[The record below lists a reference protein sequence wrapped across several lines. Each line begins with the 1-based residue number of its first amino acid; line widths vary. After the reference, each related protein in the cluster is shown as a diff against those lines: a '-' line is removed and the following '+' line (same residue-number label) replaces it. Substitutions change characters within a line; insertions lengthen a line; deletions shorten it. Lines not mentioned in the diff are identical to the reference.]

1 MPDRQDD
8 LYAGREFLYT
18 AEDFA
23 NVAALLYQLTGIRLN
38 QSKDSMVY
46 SRLARRIRHLQL
58 AGVADYLQYV
68 RQQSAEEEHFI
79 NALTTN
85 LTSFFREAHH
95 FELLRQFL
103 EQQPCRRIW
112 CAASSTG
119 EEPYS
124 IAMVVA
130 EHFGSFD
137 TPVEIIAT
145 DIDSLVLKTA
155 EKGIYAMDRIA
166 DISDERRRNFFLRGK
181 GAQAGKV
188 RVHHALQQMVEFRR
202 LNLLDRNWSLPTPVD
217 VIFCRNVMIYF
228 DRNTQMALLERMVRI
243 LQPNGLYIAGHS
255 ENFAAAK
262 HLLTPVGRTAY
273 LPAKGG

>member
-1 MPDRQDD
+1 MPQHQDD
-8 LYAGREFLYT
+8 LYAGREFHYT

-23 NVAALLYQLTGIRLN
+23 KVAALLYQLTGIRLN

-46 SRLARRIRHLQL
+46 SRLARRIRQLQL
-58 AGVADYLQYV
+58 AGVAEYLQYV
-68 RQQSAEEEHFI
+68 RLHPSEEEHFI

-85 LTSFFREAHH
+85 LTSFFRESHH
-95 FELLRQFL
+95 FDLLRQFL
-103 EQQPCRRIW
+103 QEQPCQRIW

-145 DIDSLVLKTA
+145 DIDSQVLNTA
-155 EKGIYAMDRIA
+155 HTGVYAVERISG
-166 DISDERRRNFFLRGK
+166 ISDERRHNFFLRGK
-181 GAQAGKV
+181 GAQSGKV
-188 RVHHALQQMVEFRR
+188 KVHSALQQMVAFRR
-202 LNLLDRNWSLPTPVD
+202 LNLLDRNWPVPTPVD

-228 DRNTQMALLERMVRI
+228 DRNTQLALLERMVRM
-243 LQPNGLYIAGHS
+243 LKPEGLYIAGHS

-262 HLLTPVGRTAY
+262 HLLTSVGRTAY
-273 LPAKGG
+273 RPVKGG